1 MPFSTPLE
9 HYQILTAMLAPALF
23 MTASASLTLSANN
36 RLARVV
42 DRLRVLFEQLE
53 QSTDTLAPYVAR
65 QIDRHRRRSRIIL
78 RAVRLLYLAL
88 SAFVATSLSVA
99 IEGLARLGL
108 GPLPTLLA
116 LLGVLL
122 MLVACLDL
130 SREIRMAVQALD
142 DEFEQIEAGR
152 RAGLGRAAPAS
163 ASAPREAQ
171 DD

>member
-1 MPFSTPLE
+1 MPFPAPLE

-42 DRLRVLFEQLE
+42 DRLRVLFEELE
-53 QSTDTLAPYVAR
+53 RSTDALAPYVER
-65 QIDRHRRRSRIIL
+65 QIHRHRRRSRIIL

-99 IEGLARLGL
+99 IEGLARFGL

-142 DEFEQIEAGR
+142 DEFEQIEATRRTGQR
-152 RAGLGRAAPAS
+152 RAGPAPVP
-163 ASAPREAQ
+163 APRDAH